1 MPDARKTLPIAK
13 LVLVGAGLI
22 GGSFAL
28 ALRQA
33 GMVGRIVGVGR
44 SAASMEEAVRLGIVD
59 EIARDFSCA
68 SDATLVMLA
77 MPVGQTRSVLR
88 ALAPHLGSG
97 TVVTDAGSTKCD
109 VVGAARAELGAALP
123 RFVPGHPVAG
133 TEHSGPK
140 AAFPEL
146 YRGRRVVLTPLEQT
160 DAAAV
165 ELVRQAWG
173 ACGAKIF
180 ELTPERHD
188 QVLATVSHLP
198 HLLAFALVDQVAT
211 QSHAEQL
218 FSFAAGGFRDFT
230 RIASSHPEMW
240 RDICLANRDALLAE
254 LDTYEGHLA
263 SLRAALV
270 AGDGAGIEKVFS
282 RAREARNR
290 WLDASAQGP
299 AS

>member
-1 MPDARKTLPIAK
+1 MANVVKRAPIEK

-22 GGSFAL
+22 GGSFSL
-28 ALRQA
+28 ALKQA
-33 GMVGRIVGVGR
+33 GAVGHVVGVGR
-44 SAASMEEAVRLGIVD
+44 SVATMEEARRLGIVD
-59 EIARDFSCA
+59 EVAQDYSCA
-68 SDATLVMLA
+68 SDASMVMLA
-77 MPVGQTRSVLR
+77 MPVGQTRAVLR
-88 ALAPHLGSG
+88 ALAPNLGPD

-109 VVGAARAELGAALP
+109 VVDAARAELGNALT

-140 AAFPEL
+140 AAFADL

-160 DAAAV
+160 DAKAV
-165 ELVRQAWG
+165 SMVREAWLV
-173 ACGAKIF
+173 CGANLF
-180 ELTPERHD
+180 ELTPELHD

-198 HLLAFALVDQVAT
+198 HLLAFALVDQVASET
-211 QSHAEQL
+211 HAEQL

-240 RDICLANRDALLAE
+240 RDICVANREALLGE
-254 LDTYEGHLA
+254 LAKYEGHLA
-263 SLRAALV
+263 SLRSLLE

-282 RAREARNR
+282 RARVARNR
-290 WLDASAQGP
+290 WLESTGKGP